1 MAKYIINE
9 EALERIVRESVV
21 EVLEEGERFNNLMNK
36 AGRAV
41 GNIRNGI
48 KNSGGVAQ
56 YLAGQ
61 YGKAERGIQNWK
73 NSVSQAYRAGR
84 AASDAAM
91 LQQNH
96 PVKYWETKYGP
107 EFAAKMGEIMGGS
120 YPKDRLIQALNAYKV
135 SPEDQEKI
143 LAQKGYSSQQQG
155 QGNSGIEPEVSP
167 MVNNPQQTGAQQQ
180 NVKKGGFQPK
190 SARPIADIQAQVTNG
205 RLLSK
210 ADGQLVSAALGEYKK
225 NHPEINEESIKNA
238 VSESLK
244 KYLKEQGETYK
255 GQEKL
260 GRLSQRRLNQCM
272 DAKRSGDDK
281 KGGEY
286 MKRSLAAYDKAKE
299 ERDKKYKD
307 GDIAKHQMASAFHD
321 GEKKEKRKR

>member
-1 MAKYIINE
+1 MAKYVISEERLNTII
-9 EALERIVRESVV
+9 RESIK
-21 EVLEEGERFNNLMNK
+21 EALEEGERFNNFMNK

-61 YGKAERGIQNWK
+61 YGKAERGVQNWK

-84 AASDAAM
+84 AAADASM

-155 QGNSGIEPEVSP
+155 NAPQGNEPQGNAPQANPALNQQPSTQQA
-167 MVNNPQQTGAQQQ
+167 PQQQATAQQQ
-180 NVKKGGFQPK
+180 GAKRGFQPK
-190 SARPIADIQAQVTNG
+190 QARPVADIQKQVTNG
-205 RLLSK
+205 RVMSK
-210 ADGQLVSAALGEYKK
+210 ADGQLVAAALGEYKK
-225 NHPEINEESIKNA
+225 NHPEINEGTIKEAVANA
-238 VSESLK
+238 LK
-244 KYLKEQGETYK
+244 KYMNESKRLVKEGPEVPNEKQRYDVFIGDKLIYK
-255 GQEKL
+255 N
-260 GRLSQRRLNQCM
+260 LSDEEVDNVWTDVC
-272 DAKRSGDDK
+272 
-281 KGGEY
+281 
-286 MKRSLAAYDKAKE
+286 DKADQIGE
-299 ERDKKYKD
+299 EPYWVDNLRY
-307 GDIAKHQMASAFHD
+307 AK
-321 GEKKEKRKR
+321 